1 MKIIRIITL
10 IALAIVFSG
19 GLFSQVGIGTITPNA
34 SAELDLT
41 STTKGFLPPRMT
53 QAQRNAIAIPVAAG
67 LIVWCSN
74 CGTSGETQ
82 VYNGT
87 TWTNLI
93 GGTASPYVTYCT
105 GSATTILEVI
115 NSTTGKIW
123 MDRNLGAT
131 QVATSSTDASS
142 YGDLYQWGRRT
153 DGHQCRTST
162 TTSTNS
168 STDATEHGDFI
179 LESIS
184 PFDWRVPQNVNLWQ
198 GVSGTNNPCP
208 SGYRIPTYAELEAE
222 RTSWGSNNAAGAF
235 ASPLKLPLAGYRH
248 YNTGSLGDEGVRGHY
263 WSTAVI
269 SADSGFLLFSLNG
282 AFGDNHTRA
291 YGSSVRCL
299 KD

>member
-1 MKIIRIITL
+1 
-10 IALAIVFSG
+10 
-19 GLFSQVGIGTITPNA
+19 
-34 SAELDLT
+34 
-41 STTKGFLPPRMT
+41 
-53 QAQRNAIAIPVAAG
+53 
-67 LIVWCSN
+67 
-74 CGTSGETQ
+74 
-82 VYNGT
+82 
-87 TWTNLI
+87 LI

-269 SADSGFLLFSLNG
+269 STYSGYLLFSFSG
-282 AFGDNHTRA
+282 AVWESYNRT
-291 YGSSVRCL
+291 YGASVRCL
-299 KD
+299 KN